1 MENCY
6 VYSIEKEW
14 ILDTS
19 QSIITQLS
27 ADSEFKGQAF
37 LGLSGGSTPHPVYQA
52 LQGYLLDWSQIGLV
66 EIDERL
72 VSPDSSEYNWRKI
85 QESLGS
91 IVSQSQHICA
101 FDTQISQDPQEVCNR
116 VDTCLPSH
124 LSVAVLGLGED
135 GHFASI
141 FPHTD
146 VTQGRVMSTTAPSE
160 YRTRERLTLTPSY
173 ILSAEKLILVAQGKK
188 KKRALDILLNQE
200 ALPEEFPAL
209 QLLQH
214 PRLEIHYLDI

>member
-14 ILDTS
+14 ILDAS

-27 ADSEFKGQAF
+27 ADSEFKGQAS
-37 LGLSGGSTPHPVYQA
+37 LGMSGGSTPYPLYKA
-52 LQGYLLDWSQIGLV
+52 LQGYLLDWSQITLV

-72 VSPDSSEYNWRKI
+72 VTPDSSEYNWGKI

-91 IVSQSQHICA
+91 IVSQSRDICA
-101 FDTQISQDPQEVCNR
+101 FDTQISQDPQELGKMM
-116 VDTCLPSH
+116 DTCLPPQ

-141 FPHTD
+141 FPQTD
-146 VTQGRVMSTTAPSE
+146 ITQGRVMSVIAPSE
-160 YRTRERLTLTPSY
+160 YRTRERITLTPSY
-173 ILSAEKLILVAQGKK
+173 LLSAEKLILVARGKK

-200 ALPEEFPAL
+200 ETEANFPAL
-209 QLLQH
+209 RLLQH